1 MIRSALSCTWS
12 VASGDASGLMLEAG
26 EGASLVVTG
35 LKNGDYK
42 LQLVA
47 TDGERTTYSALVPIK
62 VISPG
67 MRISIK

>member
-1 MIRSALSCTWS
+1 MIAIRQ
-12 VASGDASGLMLEAG
+12 MLFQLAAKNRG
-26 EGASLVVTG
+26 RTLVVTG

-47 TDGERTTYSALVPIK
+47 TDGERATYSALVPIK